1 MRDDISQFEE
11 KGIKPFGVN
20 PASVEKHLDYVN
32 KKGFTFPLLS
42 DPGRVVAAQY
52 GAVKLMGKVIN
63 RSVFLIG
70 KGGKIVYAQEGLPKD
85 EEILAS
91 YR

>member
-1 MRDDISQFEE
+1 VRDDIGLFEE

-32 KKGFTFPLLS
+32 KKGFPFPLLS
-42 DPGRVVAAQY
+42 DPGRAIASKY
-52 GAVKLMGKVIN
+52 GAVKLMGKSIN
-63 RSVFLIG
+63 RSVFVIG
-70 KGGKIVYAQEGLPKD
+70 KDGKIIFAQEGLPAD

-91 YR
+91 V

>member
-1 MRDDISQFEE
+1 VRDDISKFEE

-32 KKGFTFPLLS
+32 KKGFPFPLLS
-42 DPGRVVAAQY
+42 DPGRVIASKY
-52 GAVKLMGKVIN
+52 GAVKLMAKAIN

-70 KGGKIVYAQEGLPKD
+70 REGKVVFAEEGMPSD

-91 YR
+91 I